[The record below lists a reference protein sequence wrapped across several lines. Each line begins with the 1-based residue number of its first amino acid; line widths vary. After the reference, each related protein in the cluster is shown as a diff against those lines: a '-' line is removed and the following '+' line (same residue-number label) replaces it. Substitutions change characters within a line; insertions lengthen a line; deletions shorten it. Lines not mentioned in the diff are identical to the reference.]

1 LYLYPVEGGE
11 PRVAQGVTASEL
23 VIQWSPDGKA
33 LLVHD
38 RGRLPIAIYSVDVM
52 TGRRSVFKEITEGA
66 GATDLG
72 VLGLSLSP
80 DGAMYAYTHYRIDS
94 TLYLGDGLK

>member
-11 PRVAQGVTASEL
+11 PQVPQGVTPTEL

-38 RGRLPIAIYSVDVM
+38 RGRLPITVYSVDVM

-72 VLGLSLSP
+72 VLALSLSP
-80 DGAMYAYTHYRIDS
+80 DGVMYAYTHYRIDS
-94 TLYLGDGLK
+94 TLYLADGLR